1 MCSSGLLCWI
11 LKKNSLRATLTY
23 FFPAVLFL
31 LTSSQ
36 PCLCGCQKKRIV
48 HHRNVY
54 KIYLLVCSTRK
65 CCASPIFRMRKS
77 KKQLNFKVNV
87 HISWKDQP
95 DLLEL
100 NPFTYCLIHFFS
112 FPFDVASKFNP
123 WLVFRRWTKKNVSTQ
138 NQSCT
143 LFGSSLFSITF

>member
-1 MCSSGLLCWI
+1 MGPLRKKVVVSFRLLLKEYLIYMNFSRSFPFTFDFIKIMCHLQEVRITKRIFDCAKNVFIWFVVLNFE
-11 LKKNSLRATLTY
+11 KNSLRATLTY

-65 CCASPIFRMRKS
+65 CCASPIFRMRNG

-87 HISWKDQP
+87 HIS
-95 DLLEL
+95 
-100 NPFTYCLIHFFS
+100 
-112 FPFDVASKFNP
+112 
-123 WLVFRRWTKKNVSTQ
+123 
-138 NQSCT
+138 
-143 LFGSSLFSITF
+143 